1 MGAVMPN
8 EFKKSLQSL
17 LLSDPMQSKLRQS
30 IVEQEKVL
38 IEAMKIAASD
48 DIEAAPPQA
57 VDVKIVAFINAM
69 TPEER
74 LAYVKTGDLPQAVFT
89 RVNAKLEEGR

>member
-1 MGAVMPN
+1 MPN
-8 EFKKSLQSL
+8 EFKKSLQGL
-17 LLSDPMQSKLRQS
+17 MLSDPMQSKLRRA

-48 DIEAAPPQA
+48 DVDAVAAPI

-74 LAYVKTGDLPQAVFT
+74 TAYVKTGELPQAVFT
-89 RVNAKLEEGR
+89 RVNAKLEDGK